1 MNDIVGDT
9 SGRDKTAGPPGRA
22 RRRFPLDRLF
32 GVSEEVGFFIRAAA
46 FGLGATLLYWFMT
59 YEIAGTILLGAVGVG
74 AAAMAAVMG
83 VMGPRQS
90 GRFLDIAPRDPAE
103 AQPVD
108 GPFGDDTGLAPTPT
122 LAPLEIAFGAMLLTM
137 SLPFG
142 PWMAIAAIVPL
153 AAGCIAWLTAAEED
167 SRLPRAAELLA
178 QRAIDAEV
186 AARRAQAEARPL
198 EPMAHRERP
207 WWRQAAEFLQA
218 AIVTAVVGAVLAALP
233 RRGGLPLPGGRR
245 RR

>member
-1 MNDIVGDT
+1 MNDITGGM
-9 SGRDKTAGPPGRA
+9 SGRDETAGPPGRA
-22 RRRFPLDRLF
+22 RRRFPLDRIF

-46 FGLGATLLYWFMT
+46 FGLGATILYWFMT

-74 AAAMAAVMG
+74 GAAMAAVLG
-83 VMGPRQS
+83 LAGPRQS
-90 GRFLDIAPRDPAE
+90 GRFLDVAPRDAAE

-122 LAPLEIAFGAMLLTM
+122 LAPLEIAFGAMLLIM

-142 PWMAIAAIVPL
+142 PWMAIASVVPL

-186 AARRAQAEARPL
+186 AARRAEAESVPL
-198 EPMAHRERP
+198 EPMAHHARP
-207 WWRQAAEFLQA
+207 WWRAVAEFAQVA
-218 AIVTAVVGAVLAALP
+218 VVTTLVGAVLTALP
-233 RRGGLPLPGGRR
+233 RRVGLPFPSARR